1 MRVKGR
7 HTWFSQQKCAGDL
20 ADFQRKDVFVLQLS
34 SESCSLFKRQGSI
47 ESIVTHE
54 PSNITIEP
62 HGKTDVW
69 IRHLTK
75 VQQRLATKGIT
86 NGESCAWDRIAQH

>member
-34 SESCSLFKRQGSI
+34 SESCSLFERQGSI
-47 ESIVTHE
+47 ESIVTHMNLVKSQSS
-54 PSNITIEP
+54 PTT
-62 HGKTDVW
+62 GK
-69 IRHLTK
+69 LMFGS
-75 VQQRLATKGIT
+75 GI
-86 NGESCAWDRIAQH
+86 